1 MSTAMQD
8 SAHRTNNI
16 GEFLRVALA
25 NGPVSVQG
33 LQAKARAAELL
44 RQDQPISQ
52 CKSFRTIADKLGVK
66 RFQAGR
72 RWFWT
77 LHPANQMPAR
87 AAQVPGPAEADVTA
101 AASEPGSAAEAPDST
116 AAAAPGAS
124 SETIADPDFQ
134 HMTKEEF
141 IKFSIQNCRALA
153 REACA
158 EAKVRVARYLE
169 TGDLADLHPERNPPA
184 EQRAIASGAVRV
196 MKPPVT

>member
-1 MSTAMQD
+1 MQD

-87 AAQVPGPAEADVTA
+87 AAQVV
-101 AASEPGSAAEAPDST
+101 
-116 AAAAPGAS
+116 
-124 SETIADPDFQ
+124 
-134 HMTKEEF
+134 
-141 IKFSIQNCRALA
+141 
-153 REACA
+153 
-158 EAKVRVARYLE
+158 
-169 TGDLADLHPERNPPA
+169 LHSP
-184 EQRAIASGAVRV
+184 S
-196 MKPPVT
+196 